1 MALENLETII
11 PNNEGKTMGEL
22 YYELLDKGYSDSDA
36 QLLIKQYM
44 SSIASK
50 SPKFEYS
57 HEDPT
62 GWRDLP

>member
-1 MALENLETII
+1 MALEKLKTII

-22 YYELLDKGYSDSDA
+22 YNELLGKGYSDKEA
-36 QLLIKQYM
+36 QLLIQQHM
-44 SSIASK
+44 ASIASQAPK
-50 SPKFEYS
+50 SEYS